1 MSQLSAHP
9 LDVFNLLSMVRSI
22 LTIVATFFC
31 LLSWA
36 QPGRELPTW
45 TYQIPS
51 SNAKSHFYYRVTMGE
66 GATYDKAYANAFAK
80 AILEASWKH
89 GVRVNAKDDMAAL
102 ETSITQ
108 SISIDDHTMQI
119 PMNKVCDYWEQLYSP
134 NRIRL
139 YVLWQ
144 IADDALNDPKF
155 EEYTNCQ

>member
-1 MSQLSAHP
+1 MKRYLVLSII
-9 LDVFNLLSMVRSI
+9 SMLYCSLV
-22 LTIVATFFC
+22 LGQT
-31 LLSWA
+31 
-36 QPGRELPTW
+36 GRDLPTW

-51 SNAKSHFYYRVTMGE
+51 TNGKSHYYYRVTVGE

-80 AILEASWKH
+80 AILEAAWKH
-89 GVRVNAKDDMAAL
+89 GVRVNQKDDMAAL

-144 IADDALNDPKF
+144 IANDALSDPKF

>member
-1 MSQLSAHP
+1 MKKISFLFLTLWYCSQ
-9 LDVFNLLSMVRSI
+9 VFGQ
-22 LTIVATFFC
+22 T
-31 LLSWA
+31 
-36 QPGRELPTW
+36 GRDLPTW

-51 SNAKSHFYYRVTMGE
+51 ANVAGNFYYRVTVGE
-66 GATYDKAYANAFAK
+66 GVTYDKAYANAFAK
-80 AILEASWKH
+80 AVMEAAWKH

-144 IADDALNDPKF
+144 IANDALKDPKF
-155 EEYTNCQ
+155 EDFTNCQ